1 MAGFFQ
7 FGGRIGRL
15 AYFGRIMA
23 LTLVV
28 VLAIGVAFYVA
39 LATGRGT
46 TFDVRGLPP
55 VVPVLVT
62 AIMIPAAWASLA
74 LMVRRLRDIGLPPL
88 PVIGLFAA
96 FVFFDHVAL
105 ANLFRTMGWPT
116 VGGGSLLGLAIQTA
130 AGLALLLVPGDA
142 LSDPQDAGTT
152 GFDGPAAPAP
162 GPRLDRRHPRREFGL
177 RGR

>member
-23 LTLVV
+23 MTLVV
-28 VLAIGVAFYVA
+28 VLAIGVAAYFMLAAGRGTAFDMPSLPPVA
-39 LATGRGT
+39 LA
-46 TFDVRGLPP
+46 LAA
-55 VVPVLVT
+55 VV
-62 AIMIPAAWASLA
+62 MIPAAWSSLA

-105 ANLFRTMGWPT
+105 ANLFRTLGWPT

-142 LSDPQDAGTT
+142 LSDPHQAGPA

-162 GPRLDRRHPRREFGL
+162 GQRLDRRHPRREFGL